1 LRLAFDR
8 PEYRVMLVADKFQTG
23 FDQPKLVAMY
33 VDKKI
38 ANDVEIVQTFA
49 RLNRTAPGK
58 DDVFI
63 IDFVNDP
70 VNIRRAFVLY
80 DEGAQIEDV
89 QDFNVVYE
97 IKEQLD
103 TQGLYEASNLEAF
116 KEARFK
122 TIRDITH
129 AQEPQHKALYAATE
143 GPTRL
148 FNQRLK
154 MLREAIATWEAAFD
168 KAHNQGDDA
177 GMKSADHHR
186 QEYADQIKT
195 LMAFKSGLGR
205 FCRTY
210 AYVAQ
215 LIDFGD
221 PELENFAAFAKL
233 LQKRLSGET
242 PENVDLKGLVLTG
255 FDIKRKDDQPSD
267 DEDAPVLET
276 VGPGGGGSTG
286 DVPRFLHEIIDK
298 LNRLFGEATPLRD
311 QAAFVNQIASI
322 ARENDIVMAQ
332 VENNTREQAMKGN
345 LPGAVQQGGA
355 DLAPGARYPGS
366 EIGSA
371 GDGCPD

>member
-1 LRLAFDR
+1 MHADDERLAGDAFIVDEKEEFTEINMNPDVNGQDLRLAFDR

-33 VDKKI
+33 IDKKI

-58 DDVFI
+58 DEVFI

-70 VNIRRAFVLY
+70 ENVRRAFALY
-80 DEGAQIEDV
+80 DEGAEIEDV
-89 QDFNVVYE
+89 QDPNVVYE
-97 IKEQLD
+97 IKEPLD
-103 TQGLYEASNLEAF
+103 GMGFYDTDDLAAF

-122 TIRDITH
+122 TIRDITQAH
-129 AQEPQHKALYAATE
+129 DPQHKALYAATE
-143 GPTRL
+143 RPTRI

-154 MLREAIATWEAAFD
+154 MLRDAVATWEDAYE
-168 KAHNQGDDA
+168 KAHRNGDEA
-177 GMKSADHHR
+177 GMKSADHQR
-186 QEYADQIKT
+186 RDFANQVAE

-233 LQKRLSGET
+233 LQKRLNGES

-255 FDIKRKDDQPSD
+255 FDIKTKPDQKPEDEDQPTLK
-267 DEDAPVLET
+267 P
-276 VGPGGGGSTG
+276 VGPGGRTRTG
-286 DVPRFLHEIIDK
+286 DDADYLKEIIDR
-298 LNRLFGEATPLRD
+298 LNRLFGDAAPVRD
-311 QAAFVNQIASI
+311 QMAFANQVAAIT
-322 ARENDIVMAQ
+322 AR
-332 VENNTREQAMKGN
+332 TTW
-345 LPGAVQQGGA
+345 
-355 DLAPGARYPGS
+355 
-366 EIGSA
+366 
-371 GDGCPD
+371 